1 MKSTIDNYFNKPQK
15 ALKILNDFSN
25 DIENIVQAIVSC
37 QKTKNTSCWWTADRQ
52 LTQIILLEN

>member
-1 MKSTIDNYFNKPQK
+1 MKSTIDNYFNKTSK

-37 QKTKNTSCWWTADRQ
+37 QKNKKKNTSCW
-52 LTQIILLEN
+52 